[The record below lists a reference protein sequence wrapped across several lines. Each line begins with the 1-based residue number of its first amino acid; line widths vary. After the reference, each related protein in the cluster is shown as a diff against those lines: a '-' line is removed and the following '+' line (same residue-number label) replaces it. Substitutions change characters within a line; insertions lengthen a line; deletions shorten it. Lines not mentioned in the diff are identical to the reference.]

1 MLQYANEYDTAT
13 SVSNRRRDRRD
24 GRLRYKLY
32 VTQLLL
38 AMTVASDDAVAA
50 IRATEG
56 LPDAVLASSSYAPKE
71 QRRRWLRYPREMI
84 KWIYRKRRR
93 KNANNLRRPFLEA
106 ANVAN
111 DLNGQVQK
119 TANQVLAAIGQN
131 RWIPKSP
138 GQKGCVF
145 LSDGGDRAV

>member
-56 LPDAVLASSSYAPKE
+56 LPDAASRV
-71 QRRRWLRYPREMI
+71 RRTPG
-84 KWIYRKRRR
+84 
-93 KNANNLRRPFLEA
+93 KNR
-106 ANVAN
+106 
-111 DLNGQVQK
+111 
-119 TANQVLAAIGQN
+119 
-131 RWIPKSP
+131 
-138 GQKGCVF
+138 
-145 LSDGGDRAV
+145 DGGGYATREK